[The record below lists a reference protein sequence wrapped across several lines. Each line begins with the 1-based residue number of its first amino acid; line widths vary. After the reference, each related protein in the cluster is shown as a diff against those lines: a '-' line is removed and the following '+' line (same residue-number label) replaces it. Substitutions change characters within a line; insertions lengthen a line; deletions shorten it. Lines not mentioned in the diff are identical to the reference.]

1 METLSENNISNTKG
15 GFLNFVF
22 NFDDENKN
30 MLINLFQ
37 FTFLAIPL
45 TLVVLKSINHF
56 TPPLDDERGSLE
68 LSLEIILTLSALL
81 LSIWFINKIV
91 RYVPT
96 YTEKEYSSL
105 NESSFVVPFLIILF
119 TIQTKFG
126 DKINLL
132 IERLIDIYDGK
143 TTLRGE
149 NKEKNSNVKTRQP
162 IVQEAPPR
170 HMPSQSDMIGQQ
182 NPNVHIAPQVQ
193 QNNQVVNGNEN
204 VNAQPRT
211 DFNDMFAGPD
221 INVPMAANEVLGGGF
236 GTVF

>member
-1 METLSENNISNTKG
+1 MESLTENNISTTKPS
-15 GFLNFVF
+15 FLNFVF

-30 MLINLFQ
+30 MLVNLFQ

-45 TLVVLKSINHF
+45 TLLVLKLINHF
-56 TPPLDDERGSLE
+56 TSPVDDERGSLE
-68 LSLEIILTLSALL
+68 LSLEITLTISALL

-91 RYVPT
+91 RYIPT
-96 YTEKEYSSL
+96 FSGLEYSSL
-105 NESSFVVPFLIILF
+105 NESSFIVPFLIILF
-119 TIQTKFG
+119 TMQTKFG

-132 IERLIDIYDGK
+132 IERLIDLYDGK

-149 NKEKNSNVKTRQP
+149 NNEKNNNIKTRQP
-162 IVQEAPPR
+162 IVQEPPPR

-182 NPNVHIAPQVQ
+182 NPNIQVTPQVQ
-193 QNNQVVNGNEN
+193 QSNQVVNNNQN

>member
-1 METLSENNISNTKG
+1 METLSENNISNTKE

-45 TLVVLKSINHF
+45 TLVVLKI
-56 TPPLDDERGSLE
+56 
-68 LSLEIILTLSALL
+68 SALL

-193 QNNQVVNGNEN
+193 QNNQVVNTNEN